1 MILGLIICAGAFL
14 GLWLLEKLLAPKDTH
29 PPLPPGPW
37 RKPIIGNLTD
47 FPPKG
52 TPEWLFWA
60 KHQEKYGP
68 ISSLE
73 VMGQTIIMIND
84 TQLGI
89 EIMHKKSALSQMIP
103 DAPFAHMAGWGMS
116 LATERNKQAW
126 KTIRANM
133 KQEIGTRRAVSAFH
147 PKMEIGIR
155 RFLLRTLD
163 SPDDL
168 RFNIRK
174 EANAFMMDVAYG
186 YTIAPYGKD
195 ELYDLTQRSVRQFS
209 HIFSPGEWSVNFF
222 PILRYVPSW
231 FPGASFQVKAAEYKR
246 TIEKM
251 TMVPY
256 LWIKDQVARDCCRPS
271 ILLRLLQKGHYESG
285 SQEEQVLV
293 WTNAEFVMGG
303 SDTTVSAVSSFF
315 VAMALYPEVQRKA
328 REELDRVVGP
338 TTLATFEHRSQL
350 PFIDALVKEAFR
362 WHPASPLGAP
372 HITQEDQI
380 WDGYLLPRGALL
392 LPNIWAFTHDPSVYH
407 DPMVFKPERF
417 LEGNGSPPE
426 TDPMKFVFGFGRRI
440 CPGRFITDEKLF
452 LLACHT
458 LSCFLISPKDPAA
471 PEPDWLPG
479 VISQPSPF
487 GLNVVPRSP
496 AHEALIR
503 SIETDHPWKNADA
516 TDISRFMA
524 RNEMI

>member
-1 MILGLIICAGAFL
+1 MIYSIIISAGALLGFL
-14 GLWLLEKLLAPKDTH
+14 ILQKLLAPKDTR

-37 RKPIIGNLTD
+37 RKPIIGNLAD

-60 KHQEKYGP
+60 KHHERYGP
-68 ISSLE
+68 MSSLE

-84 TQLGI
+84 AHLGV

-133 KQEIGTRRAVSAFH
+133 KQEIGTRRAISTFH

-163 SPDDL
+163 NPDDL
-168 RFNIRK
+168 RFHIRK

-186 YTIAPYGKD
+186 YTIAPHGKD
-195 ELYDLTQRSVRQFS
+195 DLYDLTQQSVRQFS

-231 FPGASFQVKAAEYKR
+231 FPGASFQIKAAEYKR
-246 TIEKM
+246 TIERM

-256 LWIKDQVARDCCRPS
+256 LWIKDQVARGCSRPS

-285 SQEEQVLV
+285 SHQEQVLV

-315 VAMALYPEVQRKA
+315 VAMALYPEVQHQA

-350 PFIDALVKEAFR
+350 PFIDALVKEVFR

-380 WDGYLLPRGALL
+380 WDGYLLPKGALL
-392 LPNIWAFTHDPSVYH
+392 LPNIWTFTHNPSVYH
-407 DPMVFKPERF
+407 NPMVFKPERF
-417 LEGNGSPPE
+417 LQGQSSPPE

-440 CPGRFITDEKLF
+440 CPGRFVTDEKLF
-452 LLACHT
+452 LIACHAI
-458 LSCFLISPKDPAA
+458 SCFLISPKDPGA

-479 VISQPSPF
+479 VISQPGPF
-487 GLNVVPRSP
+487 DLNVMPRSP
-496 AHEALIR
+496 AHEELIR
-503 SIETDHPWKNADA
+503 SIETDHPWKNTDA
-516 TDISRFMA
+516 TDISQFMA
-524 RNEMI
+524 RNQMI